1 MRLKSDFGVQ
11 ILLACACRVIF
22 DRKCAGNVGSYV
34 EKLWW
39 SSEIKKRHLSII
51 HKSIKGG
58 GRELLSYI
66 QLSGEE
72 QFGINPPKSTGT
84 GPPKI
89 QTYPNVRP
97 SQRTMPPNP
106 HKQSSPQPKR
116 RSRLLQLHIHPM
128 QRSRLHRTKRTMSKS
143 HRSSLSKRR
152 AIPRPLHAK
161 LPEMRRI
168 QKTSRKT
175 KTNPRKN
182 NIRSL
187 TTTKTIKAKGMY

>member
-1 MRLKSDFGVQ
+1 VLCDQ
-11 ILLACACRVIF
+11 
-22 DRKCAGNVGSYV
+22 KCAGNVESYV
-34 EKLWW
+34 EKLWG
-39 SSEIKKRHLSII
+39 SLERRKRCLSRI
-51 HKSIKGG
+51 HKSIKGRE
-58 GRELLSYI
+58 RELLPLY

-72 QFGINPPKSTGT
+72 QFGINPPKNTGT

-89 QTYPNVRP
+89 RSHPNMRP
-97 SQRTMPPNP
+97 SQRTMSPHS

-128 QRSRLHRTKRTMSKS
+128 QRSRLHRTKRTMPKS
-143 HRSSLSKRR
+143 LRSGLNKRR
-152 AIPRPLHAK
+152 AIPRPLYAK

-175 KTNPRKN
+175 RTNSRKN
-182 NIRSL
+182 NLRSL